1 MTLIDDQGFGG
12 VRMGVNLTRLQGG
25 EKGAGG
31 ASLFAMEFARVGSE
45 LFDVDIFVR
54 PESEAMI
61 RGFLGKNSRGSLV
74 KVDRLAETLTKATA
88 ALDLY
93 VDPLNGLEPSKI
105 DCFAVP
111 VIHDMLFVEEPQ
123 FFDQQELDFRR
134 SHYGS
139 AIDRADL
146 VLTVSS
152 NEVAKIKRHF
162 GKADVDWIAQPPYF
176 SLIGQEVA
184 PTSSERRNLIFPA
197 VQWNHK
203 NHYRLFQAFI
213 HLVRSGQIPE
223 DVDLLFSRVF
233 PIEANIRLHHQL
245 LADAR
250 LGQRIRPIPYLPTR
264 DFAGLLNNALGVVY
278 PSLYEGWGVP
288 VTESVLN
295 GLPLLTSNAPSAE
308 ALSPAPANV
317 RLFQDVRDAQRIA
330 DDLREFVLN
339 PPPRLTASPREVFVA
354 PFREKIREVGHR
366 VIRSRRIRT
375 PVGSTATSWPVVTQ
389 RHCGLKVVLTC
400 DTAPT
405 PHQVAALRD
414 LVAGQDKRIEA
425 VLLAPFGVEVDTTGL
440 GRACHDGTTAGL
452 ETALAYELVLSRHAH
467 VLAIT
472 PDALAGLQTP
482 ALCNSLSLLVES
494 RSINAMRIAPA
505 RPFPIAGDLAMALFG
520 RLVRVA
526 AFIDDFSA
534 TPALLA
540 NLLRQ
545 RMVEPAPCSG
555 PKLIICDPA
564 LRNRVGHH
572 AAVADWMTR
581 GAYANGLTPL
591 VFANHACPAGLLAPE
606 ADTYATFSDFLYGNV
621 ADVGLFTHEFR
632 SMVECAAAG
641 PEDVITLFCATPAM
655 LAGALPVLLERKPE
669 QRPHIVIRFDR
680 SEERTP
686 KARLGY
692 TETFARI
699 KALNLRSCFSFFVE
713 SKGLQDYFEEMAG
726 EVFPLLFNPLP
737 STGQTSGKRGE
748 RLCLGYLGEARI
760 EKGFHVVP
768 FIIEYLLA
776 QDDIRDKVRFF
787 VQTGANPVNEQPLVI
802 NARDQLERR
811 AKSDEHLSLKGF
823 MSEDEYAAAIED
835 IDILMLPY
843 GPGDYTRRGSGVA
856 TEAVSA
862 AKPLVVSRGLDI
874 AATYSGAGIVE
885 PGVQNELG
893 LAQACAEAVRRFA
906 ELQAMSVEYRANNTR
921 LFGDEK
927 AFVEQIVA
935 RPELPSAPSGRLV
948 LWISNDTRGEGSGV
962 VYDSQLAYLAAAG
975 FTPIKLVIPYPD
987 IHRTAK
993 CGFDYGAFVDTLE
1006 WTPCFADTP
1015 NFHAAL
1021 EAFARE
1027 GNSYVNFQRAWRE
1040 LEFPDELKRL
1050 VAQAD
1055 IEFAIVNYAH
1065 HSAVLET
1072 LGVTD
1077 LPVICEAHD
1086 IQAYQY
1092 AIQQRRAADPVEVAA
1107 ELDALKA
1114 FSHVVSISR
1123 REAEEISAK
1132 LEPEKISWRMPF
1144 IPEPKAPSAAVNGAD
1159 QGEDAEPPATV
1170 DLLLVASLH
1179 DANLASTSWF
1189 INTVYKPMLYD
1200 QGVTL
1205 RIVGKVCSALDTG
1218 FLADRIDY
1226 VGWTQDLRKYYS
1238 ATRVVALPI
1247 VTGAGVPIKVL
1258 DAFSQGLPFSMMDF
1272 PAAAMGLPAD
1282 FPMSRNAIEMAED
1295 IILLLKN
1302 PAMAAIR
1309 ARRGLDFY
1317 HATASQQ
1324 RYIEAWDRI
1333 LASVGVEAKTAET
1346 FLI

>member
-1 MTLIDDQGFGG
+1 MTLIDQDFGG
-12 VRMGVNLTRLQGG
+12 VRMGVNLTRLQPGS
-25 EKGAGG
+25 KGAGG
-31 ASLFAMEFARVGSE
+31 ASLFALEFARVGSE
-45 LFDVDIFVR
+45 LFDVDIYVR
-54 PESEAMI
+54 PDSEAMV
-61 RGFLGKNSRGSLV
+61 RHFLGKNSRGSLV
-74 KVDRLAETLTKATA
+74 KVDNPQQALTKATA
-88 ALDLY
+88 GLDLY
-93 VDPLNGLEPSKI
+93 VDPLNGLEPFEIAS
-105 DCFAVP
+105 FAVP

-123 FFDQQELDFRR
+123 FFDQRELDFRR

-152 NEVAKIKRHF
+152 NEVAKIKQHF
-162 GKADVDWIAQPPYF
+162 GKTNVDWIAQPPYF
-176 SLIGQEVA
+176 SLIGQEDA
-184 PTSSERRNLIFPA
+184 ATASGRRNLIFPA

-213 HLVRSGQIPE
+213 HLVQSRQIPE
-223 DVDLLFSRVF
+223 DIDLLFSRVF

-245 LADAR
+245 LTDAR
-250 LGQRIRPIPYLPTR
+250 LGQRIRPVPYLPTR
-264 DFAGLLNNALGVVY
+264 EFSALLKNALGMIY

-308 ALSPAPANV
+308 ALDPAPANV

-330 DDLREFVLN
+330 DDLREFVFN
-339 PPPRLTASPREVFVA
+339 PPPRLAASPREAFVA
-354 PFREKIREVGHR
+354 PFREKIREIGHR
-366 VIRSRRIRT
+366 AVRSRRIRT
-375 PVGSTATSWPVVTQ
+375 PVGSAAKTGPVVTQ

-400 DTAPT
+400 DVAPT
-405 PHQVAALRD
+405 SEQLTALRD
-414 LVAGQDKRIEA
+414 LVAGQDQRMEA
-425 VLLAPFGVEVDTTGL
+425 VVLAPFGVEVNTAGL
-440 GRACHDGTTAGL
+440 GRACYDGSTAGL
-452 ETALAYELVLSRHAH
+452 ETALAYELVLSRRAH
-467 VLAIT
+467 VLAVT
-472 PDALAGLQTP
+472 PDAVADLRATALGGSLA
-482 ALCNSLSLLVES
+482 LLAES
-494 RSINAMRIAPA
+494 RSINAMRVAPA
-505 RPFPIAGDLAMALFG
+505 RPLSLSGDLAMTLLG
-520 RLVRVA
+520 RMVSVA
-526 AFIDDFSA
+526 AFVDDFGA
-534 TPALLA
+534 TPELLVNALHKRL
-540 NLLRQ
+540 
-545 RMVEPAPCSG
+545 VEPAPCAG

-572 AAVADWMTR
+572 AAVADWMAR

-591 VFANHACPAGLLAPE
+591 VFANHACSPGLLAPE

-621 ADVGLFTHEFR
+621 ADIGLFTHEFR
-632 SMVECAAAG
+632 STVEHAAAG
-641 PEDVITLFCATPAM
+641 ADDVITLFCATPAM
-655 LAGALPVLLERKPE
+655 LAGILPVLLERKPE

-692 TETFARI
+692 AETFARI
-699 KALNLRSCFSFFVE
+699 KALDLRSCFTFFVE
-713 SKGLQDYFEEMAG
+713 SKGLQDYFEEMCG
-726 EVFPLLFNPLP
+726 EAFPLLFNPLP
-737 STGQTSGKRGE
+737 GAGQAGGKRDE

-787 VQTGANPVNEQPLVI
+787 IQTGANPVNEQPLVVG
-802 NARDQLERR
+802 ARDQLERR
-811 AKSDEHLSLKGF
+811 AKTDEHISLKGF

-874 AATYSGAGIVE
+874 AATYAGAGIVE

-906 ELQAMSVEYRANNTR
+906 ELQAMSVEYRKNNAR

-935 RPELPSAPSGRLV
+935 RPERSVASSGRLV

-962 VYDSQLAYLAAAG
+962 VYDSQLAYLTAAG
-975 FTPIKLVIPYPD
+975 FTPIKLVIPYPN

-993 CGFDYGAFVDTLE
+993 CGFDYGAFLDTLE

-1015 NFHAAL
+1015 KFHAAL
-1021 EAFARE
+1021 EAFASE
-1027 GNSYVNFQRAWRE
+1027 GNSYANFQRAWRE
-1040 LEFPDELKRL
+1040 LEFPDEMKRIL
-1050 VAQAD
+1050 AQAD
-1055 IEFAIVNYAH
+1055 IEFAVVNYAH

-1072 LGVTD
+1072 LGIAD

-1092 AIQQRRAADPVEVAA
+1092 AIQRQCAVDPAEVAA
-1107 ELDALKA
+1107 ELHALKA
-1114 FSHVVSISR
+1114 FSHVVSISKS
-1123 REAEEISAK
+1123 EAEEISVELDPSK
-1132 LEPEKISWRMPF
+1132 VSWRVPF
-1144 IPEPKAPSAAVNGAD
+1144 I
-1159 QGEDAEPPATV
+1159 AEPRTPPAPVDQSDEDEPIEPPEMT

-1179 DANLASTSWF
+1179 DANLASVSWF

-1218 FLADRIDY
+1218 FLADQIDY
-1226 VGWTQDLRKYYS
+1226 VGWAEDLREYYS
-1238 ATRVVALPI
+1238 ATRIVALPVI
-1247 VTGAGVPIKVL
+1247 AGAGVPIKIL
-1258 DAFSQGLPFSMMDF
+1258 DAFSRGLPFSMMDF

-1282 FPMSRNAIEMAED
+1282 FPVSRNAIEMAED
-1295 IILLLKN
+1295 IILLLKD
-1302 PAMAAIR
+1302 PAKAAIR
-1309 ARRGLDFY
+1309 GRKGLDFY
-1317 HATASQQ
+1317 RVTASEQ
-1324 RYIEAWDRI
+1324 RYFEAWDKI
-1333 LASVGVEAKTAET
+1333 LASVGVEAKTVEK

>member
-1 MTLIDDQGFGG
+1 
-12 VRMGVNLTRLQGG
+12 MGVNLTRLQPGG
-25 EKGAGG
+25 KGAGG
-31 ASLFAMEFARVGSE
+31 ASLFALEFARVGSE

-54 PESEAMI
+54 PDTEAMV
-61 RGFLGKNSRGSLV
+61 RNFLGKNSRGSLV
-74 KVDRLAETLTKATA
+74 KVDHPQQTLTKATA
-88 ALDLY
+88 GLDLY
-93 VDPLNGLEPSKI
+93 VDPLNGLEPFEIAS
-105 DCFAVP
+105 FAVP
-111 VIHDMLFVEEPQ
+111 VIHDMLFIEEPQ
-123 FFDQQELDFRR
+123 FFDQKELDFRR

-162 GKADVDWIAQPPYF
+162 GKTDVDWIAQPPYF
-176 SLIGQEVA
+176 SLVGQDEA
-184 PTSSERRNLIFPA
+184 STASGRRNLIFPA

-213 HLVRSGQIPE
+213 HLVQSRQIPE

-245 LADAR
+245 LTDAR
-250 LGQRIRPIPYLPTR
+250 LGQRIRPVPYLPTR
-264 DFAGLLNNALGVVY
+264 DFAALLNNALGMLY

-308 ALSPAPANV
+308 ALDPMPANV

-330 DDLREFVLN
+330 DDVREFVLN
-339 PPPRLTASPREVFVA
+339 PPPRLAPSPREAFVA
-354 PFREKIREVGHR
+354 PFREKIREIGHR
-366 VIRSRRIRT
+366 AIRSRRIRT
-375 PVGSTATSWPVVTQ
+375 PVGSTAVSWPVVTQ
-389 RHCGLKVVLTC
+389 RHRGLKIVLTC

-405 PHQVAALRD
+405 PQQLTTLRD
-414 LVAGQDKRIEA
+414 LVAGQDQRMEA
-425 VLLAPFGVEVDTTGL
+425 VVLAPFGVEVDTADL
-440 GRACHDGTTAGL
+440 GRACHDGSTAGL
-452 ETALAYELVLSRHAH
+452 ETALAYELVLSRRDHL
-467 VLAIT
+467 LAIT
-472 PDALAGLQTP
+472 PDTLADLRVTALNSSQALLAG
-482 ALCNSLSLLVES
+482 S
-494 RSINAMRIAPA
+494 RSINGMRVAPA
-505 RPFPIAGDLAMALFG
+505 RPFPLAGDLAMALFG
-520 RLVRVA
+520 RMVSVP
-526 AFIDDFSA
+526 AFVDDFSA
-534 TPALLA
+534 TPAVLA
-540 NLLRQ
+540 SSLHKRL
-545 RMVEPAPCSG
+545 VEPAPCSG

-572 AAVADWMTR
+572 AAVADWMAR
-581 GAYANGLTPL
+581 GAHANGLTPL
-591 VFANHACPAGLLAPE
+591 VFANYDCPPGLLAPE
-606 ADTYATFSDFLYGNV
+606 ANTYPVFSDFLYGNV
-621 ADVGLFTHEFR
+621 ADIGLFSHEFR
-632 SMVECAAAG
+632 SAVECAAAG
-641 PEDVITLFCATPAM
+641 ADDVITLFCATPAM
-655 LAGALPVLLERKPE
+655 LAGVLPVLLERKPD

-692 TETFARI
+692 AETFTRI
-699 KALNLRSCFSFFVE
+699 NALNLRSCFTFFVE
-713 SKGLQDYFEEMAG
+713 SKGLQDYFEEMCG
-726 EVFPLLFNPLP
+726 EAFPLLFNPLP
-737 STGQTSGKRGE
+737 GGGKAGGKRDE

-787 VQTGANPVNEQPLVI
+787 IQTGANPVNEQPLVI

-811 AKSDEHLSLKGF
+811 AKTDEHMSLKGF
-823 MSEDEYAAAIED
+823 MSEDEYAAAIEA

-874 AATYSGAGIVE
+874 AATYAGAGIVE

-893 LAQACAEAVRRFA
+893 LAQACAEAVRRFS
-906 ELQAMSVEYRANNTR
+906 ELQAMSVEYRASNAR

-927 AFVEQIVA
+927 AFVEQIIA
-935 RPELPSAPSGRLV
+935 RPERLAPSGRLV
-948 LWISNDTRGEGSGV
+948 LWVSNDTRGEGSGV

-975 FTPIKLVIPYPD
+975 FTPIKLVIPYPN

-993 CGFDYGAFVDTLE
+993 CAFDCGAFLDTLE
-1006 WTPCFADTP
+1006 WMPCFADTP
-1015 NFHAAL
+1015 EFHAVL
-1021 EAFARE
+1021 EAFANE
-1027 GNSYVNFQRAWRE
+1027 GNSYANFQRAWRE
-1040 LEFPDELKRL
+1040 LEFPDELKRML
-1050 VAQAD
+1050 AQVD
-1055 IEFAIVNYAH
+1055 FEFAVINYAH

-1092 AIQQRRAADPVEVAA
+1092 AIQQQRAADPAEVAA
-1107 ELDALKA
+1107 ELRALKA
-1114 FSHVVSISR
+1114 FSHVVSISK
-1123 REAEEISAK
+1123 REAEEISAE
-1132 LEPEKISWRMPF
+1132 LDPGKISWRMPF
-1144 IPEPKAPSAAVNGAD
+1144 ISESKT
-1159 QGEDAEPPATV
+1159 PPAPVDQTDEAEAGEPLEVKPLEMV

-1179 DANLASTSWF
+1179 DANLASVSWF
-1189 INTVYKPMLYD
+1189 MNTVYKPMLYD

-1205 RIVGKVCSALDTG
+1205 RIVGKVCSALDTS
-1218 FLADRIDY
+1218 FLADQVDY
-1226 VGWTQDLRKYYS
+1226 GGWVEDLREHYS
-1238 ATRVVALPI
+1238 ATRIVALPI
-1247 VTGAGVPIKVL
+1247 VAGAGVPIKVL
-1258 DAFSQGLPFSMMDF
+1258 DAFSRGLPFSMMDF
-1272 PAAAMGLPAD
+1272 PAPAMGLPAD
-1282 FPMSRNAIEMAED
+1282 FPVSRNAIEMAED

-1302 PAMAAIR
+1302 PAKAAIR
-1309 ARRGLDFY
+1309 ARKGLDFY
-1317 HATASQQ
+1317 RVTASQQ
-1324 RYIEAWDRI
+1324 RYIEAWDKI